1 MSLALLERPSRHDSS
16 QRLSSEEERSLAI
29 RIKRGDQQAVERLV
43 LANLGLV
50 GSIARTF
57 LGRGLSFEDMKQE
70 GTRGLLT
77 ACAGF
82 DPETHDVRFAT
93 YAAYS
98 IRNAIQQA
106 ISTHGSMIR
115 LPDYMVRLRSKYR
128 RTVGEIVAENVEN
141 ADAKT
146 LGPGAAERGTD
157 HEIAAR
163 LGISLETLD
172 LVRKSEIGRTQGR
185 GDSDDDDLPP
195 FEETI
200 ADDSQPLFD
209 LESIEELTCLHEGIE
224 LLDHH
229 EAWIIRH
236 RFGLHETPAGRP
248 RTIRWIARACH
259 RDPET
264 VKRFEE
270 SAMTK
275 LKAHLRK
282 RLGDDE

>member
-1 MSLALLERPSRHDSS
+1 LNLDLLLHHQSSSGTGVAVMSLALLERPSRHDSS

-57 LGRGLSFEDMKQE
+57 LGHGLSFEDMKQE

-195 FEETI
+195 LLL
-200 ADDSQPLFD
+200 P
-209 LESIEELTCLHEGIE
+209 ELRLGVDRFFV
-224 LLDHH
+224 LLIVIS
-229 EAWIIRH
+229 A
-236 RFGLHETPAGRP
+236 PS
-248 RTIRWIARACH
+248 ARAVAPSYIEALATSISNNAATI
-259 RDPET
+259 DWN
-264 VKRFEE
+264 
-270 SAMTK
+270 S
-275 LKAHLRK
+275 
-282 RLGDDE
+282 